1 MIKDLGYKALVVA
14 QALIIVVIAIV
25 AWSPT
30 SHVPCLHTT
39 SVLDFDNTLAGTA
52 TDLTVSLTGAED
64 GDAVIIGIPN
74 GSTVANGHFVGWV
87 SAPGEV
93 TIRFLNNNLLTAL
106 NPASGTFEVMIFKK

>member
-1 MIKDLGYKALVVA
+1 MIKNLGYKTLVIV

-30 SHVPCLHTT
+30 SHVPLLHTT
-39 SVLDFDNTLAGTA
+39 SVLDFGNTAAGTA

-64 GDAVIIGIPN
+64 GDAVMIGIPN

-87 SAPGEV
+87 SSSNVV
-93 TIRFLNNNLLTAL
+93 TVRFLNNNLLTAL
-106 NPASGTFEVMIFKK
+106 NPASGTFEIMIFKK